1 MNQPVGDLR
10 IFSLVGFLEFV
21 NSFEP
26 LYNGHLW
33 DKKCFLRR
41 EVVVIPCAHE
51 KTGAREGDTHDT
63 TGHYTSLVSP
73 SRRPF
78 SLSPTTSK
86 GLLRRLWLSVK
97 VRLGS
102 VVRTPVSANPG
113 LNFNLGF
120 FFFLTCEPRDFFTL
134 SPNGEPVHRLFL
146 FIKSTL
152 SDNFLYSF

>member
-33 DKKCFLRR
+33 DKKSFLRR

-63 TGHYTSLVSP
+63 TGHDTSLVSP

-102 VVRTPVSANPG
+102 VVRTPTSTNPG
-113 LNFNLGF
+113 LNFNPGF
-120 FFFLTCEPRDFFTL
+120 FFFSNLWTSGFF
-134 SPNGEPVHRLFL
+134 SPFPKQRACSQAV
-146 FIKSTL
+146 
-152 SDNFLYSF
+152 SFHQKHSLG

>member
-33 DKKCFLRR
+33 DKKSFLRR

-63 TGHYTSLVSP
+63 TGHDTSLVSP
-73 SRRPF
+73 SRAPILF
-78 SLSPTTSK
+78 FAHYFQAPTTQAMVVSESPT
-86 GLLRRLWLSVK
+86 GLSCSNA
-97 VRLGS
+97 G
-102 VVRTPVSANPG
+102 
-113 LNFNLGF
+113 
-120 FFFLTCEPRDFFTL
+120 
-134 SPNGEPVHRLFL
+134 
-146 FIKSTL
+146 
-152 SDNFLYSF
+152 